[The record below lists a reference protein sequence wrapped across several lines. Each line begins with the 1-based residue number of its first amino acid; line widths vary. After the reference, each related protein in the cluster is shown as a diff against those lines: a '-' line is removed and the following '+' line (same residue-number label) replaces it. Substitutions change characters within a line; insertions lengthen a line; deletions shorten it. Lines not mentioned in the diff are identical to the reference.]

1 MDFVKVEGEV
11 LLTRREGEPTARPL
25 VLINPLGT
33 DLRVWDRLT
42 RYLTDRFH
50 VVRYD
55 MRGQGL
61 STIGD
66 APLDL
71 ARLAADLAL
80 LMDQLDTGPAV
91 VVGLELGALVA
102 LTLSRDRPELAQA
115 LVLIAGGCRLD
126 TPAAWHERAERATR
140 GGLAALADETL
151 ELWLPDAFR
160 AQRPDEA
167 RIWRTMFLRAPPAGY
182 LAGCRTLADGD
193 AAAAAAAVHVPALVM
208 TGTALSETRRDA
220 ADALAAAVPGAE
232 TGVVGGAALLA
243 HVAQPAP
250 VAAAIMAFLEG
261 HGLE

>member
-1 MDFVKVEGEV
+1 MDFVKVDDVV
-11 LLTRREGEPTARPL
+11 LLTRRDGEPTARPV

-61 STIGD
+61 STIGA
-66 APLDL
+66 APLDPV
-71 ARLAADLAL
+71 RLAADLAV

-126 TPAAWHERAERATR
+126 TPEAWHRRAQRATS
-140 GGLAALADETL
+140 GGLAAVVEETL
-151 ELWLPDAFR
+151 ELWLPAALR
-160 AQRPDEA
+160 TQRPDEA
-167 RIWRTMFLRAPPAGY
+167 RLWRNMFLRAPPAGY
-182 LAGCRTLADGD
+182 LAGCRALAVGD
-193 AAAAAAAVHVPALVM
+193 AAAAAAAVHVP
-208 TGTALSETRRDA
+208 T
-220 ADALAAAVPGAE
+220 LA
-232 TGVVGGAALLA
+232 
-243 HVAQPAP
+243 
-250 VAAAIMAFLEG
+250 
-261 HGLE
+261 